1 MTQIPSNA
9 ASSPAS
15 NTPSSAALT
24 RFRLLAVL
32 CGVNLLLLIF
42 VYMPAKYIFDAIENN
57 KWLIF
62 IPIAHGYLYIVY
74 ILTALQIG
82 VQKGMRFLTI
92 LALIA
97 AGTLPFASFVAE
109 RKVVKKYS

>member
-1 MTQIPSNA
+1 MTQPSTA
-9 ASSPAS
+9 V
-15 NTPSSAALT
+15 LT
-24 RFRLLAVL
+24 RFRLMAIL

-42 VYMPAKYIFDAIENN
+42 GYMPAKYLFDAIETN
-57 KWLIF
+57 KWLIS

-82 VQKGMRFLTI
+82 VQRKMSLVKI

-109 RKVVKKYS
+109 RRIVKKYS

>member
-1 MTQIPSNA
+1 MNQS
-9 ASSPAS
+9 AS
-15 NTPSSAALT
+15 NSALT

-42 VYMPAKYIFDAIENN
+42 GYMPAKYIFDAIDTN
-57 KWLIF
+57 KWIIV

-82 VQKGMRFLTI
+82 VQKKMSFIAI

-97 AGTLPFASFVAE
+97 AGTLPFASFIAE

>member
-1 MTQIPSNA
+1 MAI
-9 ASSPAS
+9 
-15 NTPSSAALT
+15 
-24 RFRLLAVL
+24 L

-42 VYMPAKYIFDAIENN
+42 GYMPAKYLFDAVETN
-57 KWLIF
+57 KWLIS

-82 VQKGMRFLTI
+82 VQKKMSLPII

-109 RKVVKKYS
+109 RRIVKKYS

>member
-1 MTQIPSNA
+1 MTQPSTA
-9 ASSPAS
+9 V
-15 NTPSSAALT
+15 LT
-24 RFRLLAVL
+24 RFRLMAIL

-42 VYMPAKYIFDAIENN
+42 GYMPAKYLFDAVETN
-57 KWLIF
+57 KWLIS

-82 VQKGMRFLTI
+82 VQKKMSLPII

-109 RKVVKKYS
+109 RRLVKKYS

>member
-1 MTQIPSNA
+1 MTQPSTA
-9 ASSPAS
+9 V
-15 NTPSSAALT
+15 LT
-24 RFRLLAVL
+24 RFRLMAIL

-42 VYMPAKYIFDAIENN
+42 GYMPAKYLFDAIETN
-57 KWLIF
+57 KWLIS

-82 VQKGMRFLTI
+82 VQKKMSLPII

-97 AGTLPFASFVAE
+97 AGTLPFASFLAE
-109 RKVVKKYS
+109 RRIVKKYS

>member
-1 MTQIPSNA
+1 MAI
-9 ASSPAS
+9 
-15 NTPSSAALT
+15 
-24 RFRLLAVL
+24 L

-42 VYMPAKYIFDAIENN
+42 GYMPAKYLFDAVETN
-57 KWLIF
+57 KWLIS

-82 VQKGMRFLTI
+82 VQKKMSLPII

-97 AGTLPFASFVAE
+97 AGTLPFASFLAE
-109 RKVVKKYS
+109 RRIVKKYS

>member
-1 MTQIPSNA
+1 MNPS
-9 ASSPAS
+9 
-15 NTPSSAALT
+15 PSTGAMT

-42 VYMPAKYIFDAIENN
+42 AFMPAKYLFDAIDDN

-62 IPIAHGYLYIVY
+62 IPITHGYLYIVY

-82 VQKGMRFLTI
+82 VQKRMRFLTI
-92 LALIA
+92 LWLLA
-97 AGTLPFASFVAE
+97 AGTLPFASFIAE
-109 RKVVKKYS
+109 RKVVKRYS

>member
-1 MTQIPSNA
+1 MTQPSTA
-9 ASSPAS
+9 V
-15 NTPSSAALT
+15 LT
-24 RFRLLAVL
+24 RFRLMAIL

-42 VYMPAKYIFDAIENN
+42 GYMPAKYLFDAVETN

-82 VQKGMRFLTI
+82 VQRKMSLLTI

-109 RKVVKKYS
+109 RRIVKKYS

>member
-1 MTQIPSNA
+1 MSEA
-9 ASSPAS
+9 KSFG
-15 NTPSSAALT
+15 ALQ
-24 RFRLLAVL
+24 RFRLMAIL

-42 VYMPAKYIFDAIENN
+42 GYMPAKHIFHIVDTHQ
-57 KWLIF
+57 WMVF
-62 IPIAHGYLYIVY
+62 IPVAHGYLYIVY

-82 VQKGMRFLTI
+82 VQKRMSLPVI

-109 RKVVKKYS
+109 RRIVKKYS

>member
-1 MTQIPSNA
+1 MTQPTTA
-9 ASSPAS
+9 V
-15 NTPSSAALT
+15 LT
-24 RFRLLAVL
+24 RFRLMAIL

-42 VYMPAKYIFDAIENN
+42 GYMPAKYLFDAIETNQ
-57 KWLIF
+57 WLIS

-82 VQKGMRFLTI
+82 VQKKMSLPII

-109 RKVVKKYS
+109 RRIVKKYS

>member
-1 MTQIPSNA
+1 MTQPSTA
-9 ASSPAS
+9 V
-15 NTPSSAALT
+15 LT
-24 RFRLLAVL
+24 RFRLMAIL

-42 VYMPAKYIFDAIENN
+42 GYMPAKYLFDAVETN

-82 VQKGMRFLTI
+82 VQRKMSLLTI

-97 AGTLPFASFVAE
+97 AGTLPFASFV
-109 RKVVKKYS
+109 V

>member
-1 MTQIPSNA
+1 MSGV
-9 ASSPAS
+9 
-15 NTPSSAALT
+15 LM
-24 RFRLLAVL
+24 RFRVMAIIA
-32 CGVNLLLLIF
+32 GVMSLLLWF
-42 VYMPAKYIFDAIENN
+42 GYMPAKYLFDAIETNQ
-57 KWLIF
+57 WLIS

-82 VQKGMRFLTI
+82 VQRKMSLLTI

-109 RKVVKKYS
+109 RRIVKKYS

>member
-1 MTQIPSNA
+1 MAI
-9 ASSPAS
+9 
-15 NTPSSAALT
+15 
-24 RFRLLAVL
+24 L
-32 CGVNLLLLIF
+32 CGVNLLLLVF
-42 VYMPAKYIFDAIENN
+42 GYMPAKYLFDAVETN
-57 KWLIF
+57 KWLIS

-82 VQKGMRFLTI
+82 VQKKMSLPII

-109 RKVVKKYS
+109 RRIVKKYS

>member
-1 MTQIPSNA
+1 MTQTSTA
-9 ASSPAS
+9 AM
-15 NTPSSAALT
+15 T
-24 RFRLLAVL
+24 RFRLMAIL
-32 CGVNLLLLIF
+32 CGVNLLLLAF
-42 VYMPAKYIFDAIENN
+42 GYMPAKYIFDAVETN
-57 KWLIF
+57 KWLIS

-82 VQKGMRFLTI
+82 VQKKMSLLTI

-109 RKVVKKYS
+109 RRIVKKYS

>member
-1 MTQIPSNA
+1 MTQPSTA
-9 ASSPAS
+9 V
-15 NTPSSAALT
+15 LT
-24 RFRLLAVL
+24 RFRLMAIL

-42 VYMPAKYIFDAIENN
+42 GYMPAKYLFDAVETN
-57 KWLIF
+57 KWLIS

-82 VQKGMRFLTI
+82 VQKKMSLVKI

-97 AGTLPFASFVAE
+97 AGTLPFASCVAE
-109 RKVVKKYS
+109 RRVVKKYS